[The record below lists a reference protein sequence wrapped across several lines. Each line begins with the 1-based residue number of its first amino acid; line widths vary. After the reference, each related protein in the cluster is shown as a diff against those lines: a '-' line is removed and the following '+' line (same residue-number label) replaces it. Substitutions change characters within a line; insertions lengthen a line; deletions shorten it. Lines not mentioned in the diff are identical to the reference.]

1 MKKFEAP
8 TLQEAI
14 SKASLEL
21 DCSILDLDYNILQ
34 NSSGGFLG
42 FFKKSAIIEAKNK
55 NLTHKKPQ
63 KESSRTEHKPNKE
76 ISADKKRNQKKKSNK
91 TKQDNTF
98 ETALNTENLTKNTI
112 TEVPKESKT
121 ISHKSSLDKQK
132 IDSLVDNFYTPSKD
146 NEEDIKSTIIQK
158 EKTTTPIPAK
168 TLDEIKNGLTLLFSD
183 NCFNITKIEVSE
195 YSEDCV
201 LINLDGEDAALLIGK
216 EGYRYKALSY
226 LLFNWIN
233 GKYNLS
239 IRLEIAEFL
248 KNQEERISLYTQNVI
263 QRVEKNGYAQ
273 TKILDGV
280 LIKIALE
287 QLRAKFPNKYVG
299 IKTSNDG
306 KFIVINDFIKK
317 HE

>member
-21 DCSILDLDYNILQ
+21 DCSILDLEYNILQ
-34 NSSGGFLG
+34 NSRGGFLG
-42 FFKKSAIIEAKNK
+42 FFKKSAIIEAKNR
-55 NLTHKKPQ
+55 NSTYKKPQ
-63 KESSRTEHKPNKE
+63 KESYKTEQKPNKE
-76 ISADKKRNQKKKSNK
+76 ISSDKKRNQKKKSNK
-91 TKQDNTF
+91 PKENNTF
-98 ETALNTENLTKNTI
+98 NTSSNTDDLTKNTI
-112 TEVPKESKT
+112 TQTPQESKT
-121 ISHKSSLDKQK
+121 ISPKPSFDKQK
-132 IDSLVDNFYTPSKD
+132 IDSLVDNFYTTSKD
-146 NEEDIKSTIIQK
+146 NEEDIKSTSIQK
-158 EKTTTPIPAK
+158 EKTTPISSK
-168 TLDEIKNGLTLLFSD
+168 TLDEIKHGLTLLFSD

-248 KNQEERISLYTQNVI
+248 KNQEERISIYTQNVI